1 MNFKQLYTD
10 SKSQIAEA
18 IIGNWKEIAPKMV
31 ERYGK
36 QLDNI
41 ISKCIS
47 DNIVV
52 ENMAHWTPAL
62 NDTDWRHIVSP
73 KIWRKKNKQ
82 GEVVEMGYPPYEHQY
97 KSWKALL
104 NDNKSIVVTSGTGS
118 GKTECFMVPL
128 VHNLTKDLTDGGER
142 KKAVEAIFL
151 YPLNALMEDQK
162 ERIDNYITFSEKNLK
177 FAVYNGTTPETCTDD
192 DSGFKNEIIS
202 RNEIRNEKPN
212 ILFTNPS
219 MLEYM
224 LLRKKDSGLF
234 TNELK
239 WIVIDETHTYKGA
252 AGAELAMLIRRILK
266 ACGTDATRVKFATSS
281 ATIGSDDAAKVELK
295 KFISQITGQPETQIE
310 IVEGFRT
317 EPKYI
322 DNDKKKLLNDKN
334 FVLLKELIPEGTIEE
349 KLEKLDE
356 WTKKENGLRI
366 RLHYYLQTLSQGLYI
381 NPHNVQES
389 QFLLSRSIPLDDEGK
404 LDMCYLDAF
413 YCKECG
419 AILGYGELDSDKT
432 YKRIT
437 KDEIAALEE
446 SSADEGDND
455 NDDNNSDDS
464 QKTIDADEFYVGLF
478 DSDADKDNP
487 NTLKCN
493 LNNAKLEDS
502 PLGEFKYKKVEVK
515 KGKVVHQCPC
525 CGAKGESKNRPMRS
539 FRMEANFIGR
549 LIAPILLSQTTE
561 STEEN
566 ANSLPSKGRKYI
578 TFADSRQAAAGP
590 TLEQN
595 LETEEVWVTG
605 VLYKELM
612 EYPKLDDEEWKEYN
626 GRKQKIENNR
636 YLTDEQKSEIARLQK
651 VMDSEGYLTWKKAL
665 EILQKDENFKRMYL
679 AFAKTNKANE
689 NALSSLG
696 RAKAEKEYALSAL
709 YRVMSPRRAY
719 GKNGPEN
726 WGLICTYY
734 PDLALLKERELP
746 TSINEFNSLINDDHL
761 KIGKED
767 WYDYVK
773 IFIDYDIR
781 RHERFF
787 FKLDEEEWEKIDYS
801 VTRQYRTGVASR
813 RPIDGDDSEIK
824 AGDNRY
830 TKLLLNLLKKESYKD
845 LLPKEKDCVIGVIA
859 QLKKDLE
866 EYKIKEIGKELNWK
880 YDENTKERYLPY
892 GEEWKPSKK
901 DQNTYNHYMNL
912 SRIAFKLYDSKV
924 RFDENLRIPVDTTF
938 KGYSPERNEANQYST
953 KCIEIDWTR
962 NQEKNYSNIKEWFE
976 TERECIRHKWT
987 SKLERILDY
996 SSNAPNTLYI
1006 QAEHTAQV
1014 SRSLI
1019 KEQTEKF
1026 KKGDINIMA
1035 CSTTMEMG
1043 VDLGDLELVVMNNV
1057 PPHPANYKQRAGR
1070 AGRGD
1075 QNKSAAVTICGCDA
1089 SGEALM
1095 HNPLT
1100 SLICAPIEPPKINLE
1115 KSQQLVQRHINS
1127 FLFRKY
1133 ITDED
1138 VDFSLGGEGEN
1149 DRGYKVFDLFTSY
1162 YGIEW
1167 GKEGENNVKR
1177 VKKTKD
1183 STSAIWPGEYTSL
1196 EKDAGSHYSRFLAKL
1211 DVYASNADVITE
1223 VKELASNVFN
1233 EKVNAVS
1240 LITATK
1246 ERITDIAKAL
1256 HDELDEIRKQWE
1268 ENCDPTKSSK
1278 DNPWKRWN
1286 YRFTSILD
1294 ANLLSY
1300 LSTHQFTP
1308 NANMPVGIVEMV
1320 IDENERHSTE
1330 NPSRDMR
1337 TALSEYAPGRK
1348 VFINGATYLMGG
1360 VKWNPAQA
1368 NKRLRRCCNNHTWL
1382 DAHENCPQCQQ
1393 PPEEWGDGFG
1403 KDIEVMTPIGFYPH
1417 KETSRITQ
1425 KEALDLVLDTALIGV
1440 GGWKQ
1445 QSEKRLF
1452 MMRTN
1457 EDDENSQIFY
1467 YNKGLGYGYYVC
1479 KDKECG
1485 YAVPATSPSQ
1495 DNENMINSLYP
1506 IKHKKESYHNYRGR
1520 KCAIKESDNL
1530 AEKVFKN
1537 VVFGG
1542 TIQTDYCEIALF
1554 DDVSHQM
1561 QYDQETSQI
1570 AYTLG
1575 LMLCREFTN
1584 RIGCER
1590 SEVDFIVR
1598 RQDGNS
1604 SICIFDT
1611 AKGGNGYSKRLQEG
1625 HLLDSILDSIR
1636 KQLIN
1641 CKTADKILDRTTMKY
1656 ADKVNIKKT
1665 LEWLE
1670 KEYRFREIV
1679 PQEIKDLL
1687 PDGEIRVSSYQE
1699 VENAI
1704 MGIQAGEQCVLFFNG
1719 EYINR
1724 DWNFN
1729 VGDVNWQSNRGGLNE
1744 KYSQQKV
1751 FVAYNMPPA
1760 ITSYDKGKMT
1770 LSSRDVVWKA
1780 TNNPLNNL
1788 FPIAQIGST
1797 LYFTDEKQYTALN
1810 GRWAAGNVF
1819 SVDYD
1824 SIPISDLKYVEF
1836 GDEHYTYRPSDK
1848 QYCSDDLFD
1857 ELYDNSERLRDF
1869 ISTCDGHKLKFTYH
1883 EEYLRT
1889 HLGMTMVL
1897 QFILKLAKKANAEI
1911 ELIEIIGEEYDD
1923 SHLRDRRANLYD
1935 WNTSQPRYLQVNC
1948 LDNELRD
1955 EYVENVFLQ
1964 DLYLSRKINY
1974 YNIDSR
1980 EEKDLPHWRALI
1992 VKDIDTGNIINILPN
2007 GGFANGWKFDNREYR
2022 IGGYFPNNCDL
2033 DTNIPIRI
2041 GDQNGLMYDIKVG
2054 KL

>member
-36 QLDNI
+36 QLDYI

-52 ENMAHWTPAL
+52 ENMAHWTPAS
-62 NDTDWRHIVSP
+62 NDTDWRRIVSP

-82 GEVVEMGYPPYEHQY
+82 GEIVEMGYPPYEHQY

-104 NDNKSIVVTSGTGS
+104 DDKKSIVVTSGTGS

-128 VHNLTKDLTDGGER
+128 VHDLTKDLTDGGER
-142 KKAVEAIFL
+142 NQAVEAIFL

-162 ERIDNYITFSEKNLK
+162 ERINKYITFSEKNLK
-177 FAVYNGTTPETCTDD
+177 FAVYNGNTPETSSADD
-192 DSGFKNEIIS
+192 NSFTNEIVS
-202 RNEIRNEKPN
+202 RDEIRREKPN

-234 TNELK
+234 TSKLK

-266 ACGTDATRVKFATSS
+266 ACGTDATKIKFATSS

-295 KFISQITGQPETQIE
+295 KFISQITGQSEEQIE
-310 IVEGFRT
+310 IIEGFRT

-322 DNDKKKLLNDKN
+322 DDSKKKLLNDKN

-356 WTKKENGLRI
+356 WTEQENGLRI
-366 RLHYYLQTLSQGLYI
+366 RLHYYLQTLNQGLYI
-381 NPHNVQES
+381 NPHNVQEG

-404 LDMCYLDAF
+404 LDTRYLDAF

-446 SSADEGDND
+446 SSVDEGADD

-487 NTLKCN
+487 NTLRCN
-493 LNNAKLEDS
+493 LNNTKLEDS

-525 CGAKGESKNRPMRS
+525 CGFRKNKPMNS
-539 FRMEANFIGR
+539 FRMSADFISR
-549 LIAPILLSQTTE
+549 LIAPILLKQTTE
-561 STEEN
+561 AVGDDAKT
-566 ANSLPSKGRKYI
+566 LPSKGRKYI
-578 TFADSRQAAAGP
+578 TFADSRQSVAGP
-590 TLEQN
+590 TLKQN

-605 VLYKELM
+605 VLYKKLIQEQEKVNKKIKKCRNDIEFYKEDGDFEEANNQERLLLELQ
-612 EYPKLDDEEWKEYN
+612 EQASN
-626 GRKQKIENNR
+626 GC
-636 YLTDEQKSEIARLQK
+636 
-651 VMDSEGYLTWKKAL
+651 YLTWGEAL
-665 EILQKDENFKRMYL
+665 KNLEDDSNFERMFL
-679 AFAKTNKANE
+679 AFAKTNKAND
-689 NALSSLG
+689 NALSSLE
-696 RAKAEKEYALSAL
+696 RAKAKKEYALSAL
-709 YRVMSPRRAY
+709 YRVMSPNHAY
-719 GKNGPEN
+719 GKNSPEN
-726 WGLICTYY
+726 WGLICTHY
-734 PDLALLKERELP
+734 PSLKKLAERTELP
-746 TSINEFNSLINDDHL
+746 PAIKDFNNLIADDNL
-761 KIGKED
+761 IIRNED

-787 FKLDEEEWEKIDYS
+787 FKLNEEGWEEIDYS

-813 RPIDGDDSEIK
+813 RPIDGDDNKSKIEV
-824 AGDNRY
+824 GDNRY
-830 TKLLLNLLKKESYKD
+830 TKLLLNLLNKKSYTE
-845 LLPKEKDCVIGVIA
+845 LTPKEKNCVEEVIE
-859 QLKKDLE
+859 QLKKDLVDCQ
-866 EYKIKEIGKELNWK
+866 IKEV
-880 YDENTKERYLPY
+880 
-892 GEEWKPSKK
+892 GEELDWQYDMKRKEWRLTDEKWKKTK
-901 DQNTYNHYMNL
+901 INNKEYHYMNL
-912 SRIAFKLYDSKV
+912 SRIAFKLYNSKV
-924 RFDENLRIPVDTTF
+924 WFDEKVRIPIDTTF
-938 KGYSPERNEANQYST
+938 KGYSPERNEANQYTT
-953 KCIEIDWTR
+953 KCSEIDWTR
-962 NQEKNYSNIKEWFE
+962 NNENNYPNIKEWFE
-976 TERECIRHKWT
+976 HERACIKHKWT

-996 SSNAPNTLYI
+996 SSKDPNTLYI

-1014 SRSLI
+1014 ARSLI
-1019 KEQTEKF
+1019 KEQTDKF
-1026 KKGDINIMA
+1026 KRGDINIMA

-1100 SLICAPIEPPKINLE
+1100 SLICAPIEPPKINLD

-1133 ITDED
+1133 ITETQ
-1138 VDFSLGGEGEN
+1138 VPFAPGGEGEN
-1149 DRGYKVFDLFTSY
+1149 DRGYKVSDLFTTY
-1162 YGIEW
+1162 KGVEATMYKTKWIA
-1167 GKEGENNVKR
+1167 R
-1177 VKKTKD
+1177 VKLCDD
-1183 STSAIWPGEYTSL
+1183 STFIWPGEYKSL
-1196 EKDAGSHYSRFLAKL
+1196 KDDNYSHFSRFLVKL
-1211 DVYASNADVITE
+1211 DEYASDDNVLEEVNA
-1223 VKELASNVFN
+1223 LADGALGN
-1233 EKVNAVS
+1233 KVNAVS
-1240 LITATK
+1240 LIHQTK
-1246 ERITDIAKAL
+1246 KRIQEIADSL
-1256 HDELDEIRKQWE
+1256 HGELNAIREQWKN
-1268 ENCDPTKSSK
+1268 NCDPDKSNGK
-1278 DNPWKRWN
+1278 DNPWRRLN
-1286 YRFTSILD
+1286 YKFTSILN

-1320 IDENERHSTE
+1320 IDDNERHSTE

-1360 VKWNPAQA
+1360 VRWNHSQA
-1368 NKRLRRCCNNHTWL
+1368 NRRLKKCCNNHTWL
-1382 DAHENCPQCQQ
+1382 DELETCRICQQ
-1393 PPEEWGDGFG
+1393 PSSEWGDGFG
-1403 KDIEVMTPIGFYPH
+1403 KYIEVMTPTGFYPH

-1425 KEALDLVLDTALIGV
+1425 RDALDLVLDTALIGV
-1440 GGWKQ
+1440 GNWSQ
-1445 QSEKRLF
+1445 SSEKRLY

-1457 EDDENSQIFY
+1457 EVEENSQIFY

-1479 KDKECG
+1479 KECG
-1485 YAVPATSPSQ
+1485 YAVPAPSPSQ
-1495 DNENMINSLYP
+1495 DNEILLNSLYP
-1506 IKHKKESYHNYRGR
+1506 IKHKKESYHNYHGW

-1561 QYDQETSQI
+1561 QYNQETSQI

-1584 RIGCER
+1584 RIGCDR

-1611 AKGGNGYSKRLQEG
+1611 AKGGNGYSKRLKEG
-1625 HLLDSILDSIR
+1625 HLLDSILDSMR
-1636 KQLIN
+1636 KQLMQ
-1641 CKTADKILDRTTMKY
+1641 CKTAEKILDRTTMKY
-1656 ADKVNIKKT
+1656 ADKVNVRKT
-1665 LEWLE
+1665 FEWLE
-1670 KEYRFREIV
+1670 KEFLFRKVV
-1679 PQEIKDLL
+1679 PQEIKDSL
-1687 PDGEIRVSSYQE
+1687 PNREIRVSSYQE

-1729 VGDVNWQSNRGGLNE
+1729 IGDVNWQNNRGGLNE
-1744 KYSQQKV
+1744 MYPQQKV

-1760 ITSYDKGKMT
+1760 ITSYDEGKMK
-1770 LSSRDVVWKA
+1770 LSSRNVVWKA

-1824 SIPISDLKYVEF
+1824 SIPISDLKYVEI
-1836 GDEHYTYRPSDK
+1836 GDEHYTYRPGDK

-1897 QFILKLAKKANAEI
+1897 QFILKLKKKANAGI

-1923 SHLRDRRANLYD
+1923 SHLRDRKANLYD

-1964 DLYLSRKINY
+1964 NLYPDTIKDYCIE
-1974 YNIDSR
+1974 SR
-1980 EEKDLPHWRALI
+1980 EEGNLPHWRSLI
-1992 VKDIDTGNIINILPN
+1992 VTDKDTGAVIEILPN
-2007 GGFANGWKFDNREYR
+2007 GGFANGWKFDDGRHR
-2022 IGGYFPNNCDL
+2022 IGGFFNENCDIG
-2033 DTNIPIRI
+2033 TSIPIKI
-2041 GDQNGLMYDIKVG
+2041 IDQNGLLYDIKVR
-2054 KL
+2054 